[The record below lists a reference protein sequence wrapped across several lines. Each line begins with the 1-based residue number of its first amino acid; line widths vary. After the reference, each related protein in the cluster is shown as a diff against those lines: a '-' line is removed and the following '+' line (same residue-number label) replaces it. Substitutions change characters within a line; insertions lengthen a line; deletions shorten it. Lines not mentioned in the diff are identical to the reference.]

1 MQYYVCLD
9 REFIPGFIM
18 FYFVYLHKP
27 LYNYIDKLLITQST
41 PEVTVSNGVM
51 ILTIINIVM
60 MVMWM
65 MMMTII

>member
-1 MQYYVCLD
+1 
-9 REFIPGFIM
+9 M

-27 LYNYIDKLLITQST
+27 LYNYIDNLLITQST